1 MLAPHCRR
9 TFSLRPPSRH
19 GTPREPSLSALTAG
33 PELSRLAERKLEPM
47 SWHFILVSSSKA
59 AGILV
64 LYLSPLLNSKNPLLL
79 AQQTFTSATP
89 RGAARGRGSSQRG
102 KEERHLEISGST
114 EAELTGAGWFTST
127 PGHTHVC
134 LPAAKPRESSPA
146 TSRPDTAPVIKA
158 LRLAREKH
166 CWRGLQQVPGQ
177 SLCTARWQAHSRRWW
192 SLTGSWPAW
201 QDWGKSIFF
210 ACSPKTG

>member
-9 TFSLRPPSRH
+9 TFSLRPPSWH

-89 RGAARGRGSSQRG
+89 RGAARGRGSSQWGRRKG
-102 KEERHLEISGST
+102 TWRFQAAQRLSLQGQAGSHQPLDT
-114 EAELTGAGWFTST
+114 HTSVSLQQN
-127 PGHTHVC
+127 PG
-134 LPAAKPRESSPA
+134 
-146 TSRPDTAPVIKA
+146 KA
-158 LRLAREKH
+158 LLPR
-166 CWRGLQQVPGQ
+166 QGQ
-177 SLCTARWQAHSRRWW
+177 TRPQ
-192 SLTGSWPAW
+192 
-201 QDWGKSIFF
+201 
-210 ACSPKTG
+210 